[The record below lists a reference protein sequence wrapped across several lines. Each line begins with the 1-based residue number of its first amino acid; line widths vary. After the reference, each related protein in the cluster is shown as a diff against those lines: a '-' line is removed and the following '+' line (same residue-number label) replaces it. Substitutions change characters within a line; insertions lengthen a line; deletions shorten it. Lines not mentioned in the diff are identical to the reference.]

1 MKRLVVVG
9 NGMGIVTGLVGAAGG
24 LGGFFLPT
32 VLGVARDL
40 TGSYAS
46 GLLLFAGVF
55 VAGTIVLLELGAR
68 WSVSWNDRAV
78 ERTGVF
84 CYRTAIRSV
93 AGDRAA

>member
-1 MKRLVVVG
+1 
-9 NGMGIVTGLVGAAGG
+9 VTGLVGAAGG

-32 VLGVARDL
+32 VLGAARDL
-40 TGSYAS
+40 TGSYAT

-55 VAGTIVLLELGAR
+55 AIGTIVLLELGTR
-68 WSVSWNDRAV
+68 WTATWNDRAV
-78 ERTGVF
+78 DRAGVF